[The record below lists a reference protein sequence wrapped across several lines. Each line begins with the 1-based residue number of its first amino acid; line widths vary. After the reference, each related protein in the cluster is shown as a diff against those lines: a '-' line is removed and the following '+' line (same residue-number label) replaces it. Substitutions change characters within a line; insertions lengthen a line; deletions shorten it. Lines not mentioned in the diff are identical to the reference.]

1 MKAYIKIEKTII
13 KFGDIEIEEQKF
25 QQHKKS
31 ISIKDMDMNKIRVSN
46 KISFDK
52 KVLNISLNT
61 KMLKLGSYIFFPKNE
76 CI

>member
-13 KFGDIEIEEQKF
+13 KFGDIEIEKQKF

-52 KVLNISLNT
+52 KVLNISLDT
-61 KMLKLGSYIFFPKNE
+61 KMLKLDSYIFFPKNE